1 MNPLPLVFHLD
12 FDGTP
17 YRRLLS
23 GPPET
28 SAMKAG
34 AVELGPGETVG
45 EHTTEGREE
54 CVVVLEGEGRFLLA
68 GGAEL
73 PLRTGTRGSCPP
85 ETTHNVLNTGQVPLR
100 YVYIVA
106 KVCLPDED

>member
-23 GPPET
+23 GPPVT

-34 AVELGPGETVG
+34 AVELG
-45 EHTTEGREE
+45 TEGREE

-73 PLRTGTRGSCPP
+73 PLRAGTLVYCPP